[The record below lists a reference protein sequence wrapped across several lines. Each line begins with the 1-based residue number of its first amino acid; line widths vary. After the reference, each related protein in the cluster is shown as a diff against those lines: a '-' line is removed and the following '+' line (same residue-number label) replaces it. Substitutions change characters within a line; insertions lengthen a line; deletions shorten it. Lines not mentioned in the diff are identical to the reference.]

1 MAKLKQI
8 IKEEMELA
16 SEGHGGFAGA
26 ARQKQR
32 SQMHRDRAFRASQTL
47 SGLMRD
53 FGATPPEGIDRYF
66 VDEVVRMFQQL
77 LNHGQPVNRPPVR
90 EGSDEMKVIEAW
102 MDNDIG
108 RIVAAAYT
116 DKAEYES
123 VKSDLE
129 KLSKNYNMAMGKQAA
144 EAGNLVGRQSGL
156 QTDDAWAARVQGYES
171 VKK

>member
-26 ARQKQR
+26 ARQKKR
-32 SQMHRDRAFRASQTL
+32 SQMHSDRMFRGTQAL

-53 FGATPPEGIDRYF
+53 FRATPPDGIDRF
-66 VDEVVRMFQQL
+66 SVDEVVNMFQQL
-77 LNHGQPVNRPPVR
+77 LKYGQPLDRPPVR

-116 DKAEYES
+116 DKAEYER

-129 KLSKNYNMAMGKQAA
+129 ELSRDYNMAMGKQSA

-156 QTDDAWAARVQGYES
+156 QTDEAWAARVQGYES